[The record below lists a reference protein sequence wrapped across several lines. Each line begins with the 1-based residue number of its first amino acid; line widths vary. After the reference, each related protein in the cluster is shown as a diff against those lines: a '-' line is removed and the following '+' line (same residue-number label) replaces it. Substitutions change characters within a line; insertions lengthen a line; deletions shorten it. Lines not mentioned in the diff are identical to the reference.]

1 MKFISSFAFTFR
13 SNIPHFVLVCFFGF
27 DCEVWFDFHI
37 FYFDLFFNFSI
48 FFFFYLNG
56 EFVDDGNRESMAGY
70 VVPKQETK
78 DGKSIKIRV
87 NPITQT
93 TAMSLPNALQQLQHD
108 SLNNNS
114 PTLERASSPQSHSSP
129 ATLAMTPPA
138 ETPATSSSV
147 ASATTT
153 TASTTTTISTPT
165 SGSTRQPVR
174 RRIRRKANSAVD
186 DPAEQLTEM
195 SVRGLNLF
203 RYASINEGVYQ
214 CTECAKDNIQKT
226 FKNKYSF
233 QRHAFLYHE
242 GTQRKVF
249 PCPVCGKEFSRPDK
263 MKNHMKTTHECYM
276 PKDCVYPLNFL
287 VGAGIENASIPKMEK
302 IETAMPTT
310 QWERQQKK
318 NKTRTINE
326 MKERHLDLF
335 LEMKHPVISC
345 DPSS

>member
-1 MKFISSFAFTFR
+1 MAVECGSA
-13 SNIPHFVLVCFFGF
+13 
-27 DCEVWFDFHI
+27 FHI
-37 FYFDLFFNFSI
+37 L
-48 FFFFYLNG
+48 G
-56 EFVDDGNRESMAGY
+56 WTRENDVILESGSHI
-70 VVPKQETK
+70 VPKQEPK
-78 DGKSIKIRV
+78 DSKSVPNIKIRV

-93 TAMSLPNALQQLQHD
+93 SSMSLPNALHLQHD

-114 PTLERASSPQSHSSP
+114 LTLEGASSPQSHSSP

-147 ASATTT
+147 ASATT
-153 TASTTTTISTPT
+153 ASTTTTSTPT
-165 SGSTRQPVR
+165 SGRQPVR

-287 VGAGIENASIPKMEK
+287 VGGGLENASMQKLEK
-302 IETAMPTT
+302 IDTAT
-310 QWERQQKK
+310 Q
-318 NKTRTINE
+318 
-326 MKERHLDLF
+326 
-335 LEMKHPVISC
+335 
-345 DPSS
+345 